1 MATFIHKREKED
13 NAYKRLQDHTLK
25 RIEQLCGKVWTD
37 YNAHDP
43 GITIADYFN
52 YALYEL
58 NYRLSFSVETYLLEQ
73 EQREIQFDR
82 KGMLPREELFNK
94 AIVTKRDYEKLFR
107 SKFPELEKCLIIL
120 NDVTGHY
127 DIFIK
132 IHNEKNISEEDIQ
145 QLKQKIRKTYHQHR
159 NLCENLKEIKLF
171 QEKQSEDH
179 QYRTRDF
186 RRSNKKYEAPSF
198 FEDVAY
204 KTTELQAF
212 TKEYHSIQFDF
223 PENYRI
229 GEQGIPFY
237 ASQEEKGKVMQ
248 LKGYLLIIDLL
259 LADTLQQVDQV
270 KTMLDFSGKIPVS
283 PLHMVDIPEKELLIN
298 QDALKNFR
306 LHSDIYYNS
315 QKSHYL
321 DLLDAF
327 YGEDTKS
334 YFREEQTVASV
345 ETNERRAKFIHQL
358 PQLNANRF
366 RAFNIND
373 SKSEP
378 VIQYVVNQLTGNRY
392 QNSTT
397 DTFSKYG
404 LRIISDEEFSEK
416 YKFLKNFAFGLEID
430 DATFLS
436 DIEKIKVDYND
447 QSFYELR
454 KCINILWYNV
464 LFESF
469 LKYADKT
476 EYYKILSLPEKEY
489 LLVFRHPEREEWI
502 NMGLFFK
509 NIQYL
514 TRIANLFWEFMRK
527 IKHKEGNYDF
537 YYIEHIF
544 LKPITVHDHSALSI
558 ITSAE
563 GKTQKDREYIEKLL
577 LERLP
582 AHLTVNIYY
591 VPREQMNR
599 AEHLYHDWR
608 LVLEA
613 EKEDDIERTS
623 SGLKDFLTRNKN
635 LYAKLIN

>member
-1 MATFIHKREKED
+1 MTTFIHKREKED
-13 NAYKRLQDHTLK
+13 NEYTRLQDHTLK
-25 RIEQLCGKVWTD
+25 RIEHLCGKVWTD

-82 KGMLPREELFNK
+82 KGMLVREELFNK

-107 SKFPELEKCLIIL
+107 NKFPELEKCLIRL
-120 NDVTGHY
+120 NDTTGHY
-127 DIFIK
+127 DLFIK
-132 IHNEKNISEEDIQ
+132 IHNEKNISEEEIQ
-145 QLKQKIRKTYHQHR
+145 QLKQKIRKAYNQHR

-171 QEKQSEDH
+171 QEKQSEDL

-186 RRSNKKYEAPSF
+186 RRNSKHEAPCF
-198 FEDVAY
+198 LEDVIH
-204 KTTELQAF
+204 TEKLQSF
-212 TKEYHSIQFDF
+212 SKEYHSIQFDF

-229 GEQGIPFY
+229 GEHGIPFY
-237 ASQEEKGKVMQ
+237 ASPEEKAKVMQ
-248 LKGYLLIIDLL
+248 LKGYLLIMDLL
-259 LADTLQQVDQV
+259 IADTLQQADQV
-270 KTMLDFSGKIPVS
+270 KTMLDFSGKIPVNTL
-283 PLHMVDIPEKELLIN
+283 PMVNIPEKELLID
-298 QDALKNFR
+298 QDALKNFS
-306 LHSDIYYNS
+306 LHSNAYYNS
-315 QKSHYL
+315 QKSNYL

-327 YGEDTKS
+327 YGEDTKP
-334 YFREEQTVASV
+334 YFKTEQAVAGT
-345 ETNERRAKFIHQL
+345 EDNERRAKLIHQL
-358 PQLNANRF
+358 PQLNVNRF
-366 RAFNIND
+366 RSFNIND
-373 SKSEP
+373 SKSQP
-378 VIQYVVNQLTGNRY
+378 VIQYVINQLTDNCY
-392 QNSTT
+392 QNSAT

-430 DATFLS
+430 DATLLS
-436 DIEKIKVDYND
+436 DIEKIKVDYNE

-476 EYYKILSLPEKEY
+476 EYYKILSLPENEY

-509 NIQYL
+509 NVQYL

-537 YYIEHIF
+537 YYIEHILLRTSPVDQF
-544 LKPITVHDHSALSI
+544 LLSI
-558 ITSAE
+558 ITTAE
-563 GKTQKDREYIEKLL
+563 GKTEKDREYLEKLL

-582 AHLTVNIYY
+582 AHLTVKIFY

-608 LVLEA
+608 LALEA
-613 EKEDDIERTS
+613 EKEEDIVRIGSDLE
-623 SGLKDFLTRNKN
+623 DFLSRNHN
-635 LYAKLIN
+635 LYAKLLS